1 MEAVAART
9 PVGAYKPRTAAAKTM
24 GDVAGDLLIRVG
36 LGTRGAVRKRS
47 SLMKAVEKL
56 KASLGA
62 NIQESMGSVLLG
74 GAGEEV
80 PAGPAANPLDRY
92 QGLQR
97 VKGAFQIPPDRL
109 APDPNQPRK
118 EFAPESL
125 EHLAQSLKERRS
137 APTNPSALGCHTRA
151 VGHHRWGAA
160 MARAVAAG
168 LPTVTAVEASGPLT
182 DEEILEEQ
190 LIENCLR
197 EDLKPIEQANAY
209 QSLLTSRGLSQRQL
223 AERLHISQAT
233 IARSLALLS
242 LPDEIQASV
251 ECGELAP
258 NAAYQLSKIADTAE
272 QQQLARASIEG
283 RLKRDD
289 LDERTRTPR
298 PAAGGKPRLWTHM
311 TERVKVILSPL
322 AEEVSEEDLTE
333 ALRSALKVR
342 TKKSRGNA
350 A

>member
-1 MEAVAART
+1 
-9 PVGAYKPRTAAAKTM
+9 
-24 GDVAGDLLIRVG
+24 
-36 LGTRGAVRKRS
+36 
-47 SLMKAVEKL
+47 MKAVEKL

-125 EHLAQSLKERRS
+125 EHLAQSLKERGQLQPIRVRWD
-137 APTNPSALGCHTRA
+137 ATLERWVIIAGERRWRA
-151 VGHHRWGAA
+151 
-160 MARAVAAG
+160 AVAAG

-209 QSLLTSRGLSQRQL
+209 QTLLTSRGLSQRQL
-223 AERLHISQAT
+223 AERLRISQAT

-258 NAAYQLSKIADTAE
+258 NAAYQLSKITDPAE
-272 QQQLARASIEG
+272 QQQLARASIDG

-298 PAAGGKPRLWTHM
+298 PAAGGKSRLWTHT

>member
-1 MEAVAART
+1 
-9 PVGAYKPRTAAAKTM
+9 
-24 GDVAGDLLIRVG
+24 
-36 LGTRGAVRKRS
+36 
-47 SLMKAVEKL
+47 MKAVEKL

-62 NIQESMGSVLLG
+62 NIQESMGSVLLD
-74 GAGEEV
+74 GAGEEA
-80 PAGPAANPLDRY
+80 PAGLAANPLDRY

-125 EHLAQSLKERRS
+125 EQLAQSMKERGQLQPIRVRWD
-137 APTNPSALGCHTRA
+137 ATLEWWVIIAGERRWRA
-151 VGHHRWGAA
+151 
-160 MARAVAAG
+160 AVSAG

-209 QSLLTSRGLSQRQL
+209 QTLLTGRGLSQRQL
-223 AERLHISQAT
+223 AERLRISQAT
-233 IARSLALLS
+233 IARSLAMLS

-258 NAAYQLSKIADTAE
+258 NAAYQLSKIADPAE

-289 LDERTRTPR
+289 LNERTRTPR
-298 PAAGGKPRLWTHM
+298 PAAGGKPQPWIHT

-322 AEEVSEEDLTE
+322 AEEVSEEDLTA